1 MQPILA
7 ITRALLSFSR
17 ICDEFILV
25 LQPLCMDNYVEKFSV
40 LLHLEELQQEID
52 LLEFSLDRV
61 SMTDF

>member
-7 ITRALLSFSR
+7 ITRTLLSFSH
-17 ICDEFILV
+17 ICDESILV
-25 LQPLCMDNYVEKFSV
+25 LQPLCMDNYAERFSV